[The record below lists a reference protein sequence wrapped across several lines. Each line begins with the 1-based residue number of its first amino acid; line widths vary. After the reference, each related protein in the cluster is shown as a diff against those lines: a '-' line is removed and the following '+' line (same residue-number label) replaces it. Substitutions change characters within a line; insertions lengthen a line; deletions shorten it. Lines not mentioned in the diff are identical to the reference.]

1 MTLPPIRRLALLS
14 AHTSPLDQPGRGDAG
29 GMNVYVHQLA
39 KKMAERSI
47 DVSVFTRATS
57 SQQAEVVAT
66 DNGYQVH
73 HVAAGPFET
82 LTKEQLPAQMC
93 AFVRDVLRTDISNP
107 FDVVHSHY
115 WISGEIGTVVKERW
129 QTPLVHSM
137 HTMAKVKNAY
147 RAAGERAEPE
157 GRIRGEEDVVNM
169 ADRLIANSHQEV
181 EDFDEFYGADRKK
194 ISVVHPGV
202 DLDTF
207 RPGDQSQVRKE
218 LGLPLDSCVVMF
230 AGRIQPL
237 KAPDVLVKAISLMK
251 QTCRSYTDGLVVVI
265 AGGISGPNTRYLT
278 QLEQLAA
285 GLGSTV
291 RFVSPLKQP
300 ELAKWFVA
308 ADVVCMPSYNESFGL
323 VALEAQACGTPVIAS
338 RVGGLTT
345 AINDG
350 VTGILID
357 GHEPA
362 DFARALD
369 QILRDQELQKA
380 MGEKARAHA
389 LSFDWSAT
397 VDGTLEAYDRARFE
411 RL

>member
-1 MTLPPIRRLALLS
+1 MALLS

-39 KKMAERSI
+39 KKLAERSI

-57 SQQAEVVAT
+57 SQQGEMVAT
-66 DNGYQVH
+66 DHGYQVH

-93 AFVRDVLRTDISNP
+93 AFVRDVLRTDVSNP

-115 WISGEIGTVVKERW
+115 WISGQIGSVVKERW
-129 QTPLVHSM
+129 NTPLVHSM
-137 HTMAKVKNAY
+137 HTMAKVKNAF

-157 GRIRGEEDVVNM
+157 SRIRGEEDVVNI

-181 EDFDEFYGADRKK
+181 EEFDEFYGADSKK

-202 DLDTF
+202 DLETF
-207 RPGDQSQVRKE
+207 RPGDSLATRKE

-237 KAPDVLVKAISLMK
+237 KAPDVLMKAISLMK
-251 QTCRSYTDGLVVVI
+251 QTCRSYTNGLVVVI
-265 AGGISGPNTRYLT
+265 AGGISGPNANYLT
-278 QLEQLAA
+278 QLENLAA

-291 RFVSPLKQP
+291 RFVSPQRQP

-345 AINDG
+345 AVNDG

-357 GHEPA
+357 GHHPS
-362 DFARALD
+362 DFANALD
-369 QILRDQELQKA
+369 EILRDQELRKT

-389 LSFDWSAT
+389 SSFDWSST
-397 VDGTLEAYDRARFE
+397 VAGTLEAYDRARFE